1 MKARIGKISP
11 RFLKQTYRLVRY
23 RNERKKFV
31 REIGIR
37 KQQDEALTRQYDAAT
52 RKLIVFVVAGGDW
65 ETGKDAISGGIISIV
80 SLCEETAAI
89 SERHGAATIMVTMNE
104 GHLILKHEMF
114 ENKTPVYR
122 FSQLSS
128 YFKSL
133 QEIIFHVP
141 EFLVSIFLEGL
152 TRKDKHWLNKI
163 TGVHVNVMNQNIR
176 LMPEPAV
183 IGRLRT
189 ISPKI
194 TITTAHQKYC
204 TPEFKEIFGVPIHK
218 FSVWISPEQYFFKK
232 WKEKE
237 DLIIVSPDQHPM
249 KEMVLA
255 KLAEVPGLTVQIIKN
270 LTYEQYKQVISRAK
284 WSLTFGEGLD
294 GYLIEPVFSG
304 AIGFAV
310 YNEQF
315 FTSDF
320 KGMQTI
326 YSSFEEL
333 NERILQHMK
342 ELDKEEEFAAYQK
355 EEFNL
360 CAAHYSKEQY
370 RKNIV
375 DFYENHYTYA

>member
-1 MKARIGKISP
+1 MKERLSKISP
-11 RFLKQTYRLVRY
+11 YFLRQTYRLFRY

-37 KQQDEALTRQYDAAT
+37 RKQDDWLASQYDPAT

-65 ETGKDAISGGIISIV
+65 ETGKDVISGGIISIV

-89 SERHGAATIMVTMNE
+89 SEQHGAATIMVTMND

-114 ENKTPVYR
+114 QNQTSVYR

-128 YFKSL
+128 HFKSL

-141 EFLVSIFLEGL
+141 EFLVSIFLGGL
-152 TRKDKHWLNKI
+152 TKKDRTWLNKI

-176 LMPEPAV
+176 LMPEPTV
-183 IGRLRT
+183 ISELRS

-204 TPEFKEIFGVPIHK
+204 TSEFRDIFGVPIHK
-218 FSVWISPEQYFFKK
+218 FSVWISPEQYFFKN

-237 DLIIVSPDQHPM
+237 NLIIVSPDQHPM

-255 KLAEVPGLTVQIIKN
+255 KLATVPGLTVQIIKN

-333 NERILQHMK
+333 SGRILHDMK
-342 ELDKEEEFAAYQK
+342 ELDQQEEFPAYQK
-355 EEFNL
+355 KEFNL

-375 DFYENHYTYA
+375 AFYENRYTYA